1 MKNNYVNH
9 LEKGYHQTNFHG
21 IFGGSVAQTVE
32 QRTENPCVGGS
43 IPPRATNEKAPKGL
57 SHLLNHL
64 ITHIHSASTKSFSIT
79 LKSSF
84 LLHFSK
90 TIT

>member
-43 IPPRATNEKAPKGL
+43 IPSRATNEKAP
-57 SHLLNHL
+57 
-64 ITHIHSASTKSFSIT
+64 
-79 LKSSF
+79 
-84 LLHFSK
+84 
-90 TIT
+90 

>member
-43 IPPRATNEKAPKGL
+43 IPSRATIKRFNKLVTTNDKNLISATF
-57 SHLLNHL
+57 SHNPFF
-64 ITHIHSASTKSFSIT
+64 AR
-79 LKSSF
+79 
-84 LLHFSK
+84 
-90 TIT
+90 

>member
-43 IPPRATNEKAPKGL
+43 IPSRATNEKASLEAFSFIVSFNNSYPF
-57 SHLLNHL
+57 HLRQ
-64 ITHIHSASTKSFSIT
+64 I
-79 LKSSF
+79 
-84 LLHFSK
+84 LLYRS
-90 TIT
+90 